1 MKFKAKKLLFI
12 NKAML
17 PILGVLIVFLLAV
30 VLLWHGKKNNMQSIP
45 ALVAQVYF
53 DGEYRVGNGPWQKI
67 SETEHIPATEG
78 DVILRGNFHMKTPYG
93 EYIGIYTGDVPIAF
107 YMDHIQLTIY
117 EDKTHPYVMD
127 VENPLFG
134 DSSCCEC
141 WLAYTLTSGTEAPI
155 EIHIHNPHRFGNETA
170 IDAMLSGIA
179 LWSGIEFEKGILDSG
194 ATQREIGVLFA
205 IVSVLLL
212 GTALFSTLIHIKNA
226 RIMWILGLVIL
237 FAGTYLSFS
246 AKGVSFWNES
256 TVTNTAVLVCSLMF
270 YMLLL
275 CMAIVHLLKNTKRL
289 GTMIV
294 FAIGVVDAIFLA
306 LPMLTDVLFYDTLL
320 YWILAQGFANGVLIG
335 CLIKEFCEAPHKQR
349 WLYLGLLLPLV
360 AFCMDV
366 VMTSLGI
373 WKGAMASLCVFSVFF
388 VVAMVAVLKIIPQ
401 SINALTKAKELE
413 TEKMTLNAQLKESR
427 VSTMMSQ
434 IRPHFI
440 YNTLGSIEQLC
451 EIDPQKAGAL
461 VHNFAKYLRGNFG
474 ELDNP
479 RPIPISQ
486 EMEHVRYYI
495 SIEQVRFPDMTFLF
509 KMDSIDFCLPALT
522 IQPIVE
528 NAVKHGL
535 MKREK
540 GGTIRVVSYETDT
553 HYCVLVEDDGAGFD
567 AAVML
572 HDRSHMGIR
581 NIRERLQTMVNGTIE
596 IESTLGIGTKVR
608 INIPKEVGQ

>member
-1 MKFKAKKLLFI
+1 MKFKAKKLRFL

-17 PILGVLIVFLLAV
+17 PILGVLVVFILAV
-30 VLLWHGKKNNMQSIP
+30 VLLWHGKKNNMQSVP

-53 DGEYRVGNGPWQKI
+53 DGEYRVGNGPWQRI
-67 SETEHIPATEG
+67 SETEHIPATKG

-93 EYIGIYTGDVPIAF
+93 EYIGIYTGDIPIAF
-107 YMDHIQLTIY
+107 YMDHIHLTIY
-117 EDKTHPYVMD
+117 EDKTPPYVMD

-134 DSSCCEC
+134 DSSCCES

-155 EIHIHNPHRFGNETA
+155 EILIHNPHKFGNETA

-194 ATQREIGVLFA
+194 ASQREIGVLFA

-226 RIMWILGLVIL
+226 RIIWILGLVIL

-289 GTMIV
+289 GTFCV
-294 FAIGVVDAIFLA
+294 WAIGAADAIFLV
-306 LPMLTDVLFYDTLL
+306 LPMLTEIRFYDTLL
-320 YWILAQGFANGVLIG
+320 YWTIAQGFINGVLIG
-335 CLIKEFCEAPHKQR
+335 CLIIEFCATSSKRR
-349 WLYLGLLLPLV
+349 WLYLGLLLPLIS
-360 AFCMDV
+360 FCVDV

-373 WKGAMASLCVFSVFF
+373 WKGGMASLGVFSVFF
-388 VVAMVAVLKIIPQ
+388 VAAMVAVLKIIPR
-401 SINALTKAKELE
+401 SINALSKAKELE
-413 TEKMTLNAQLKESR
+413 TEKMVLNAQLKESR

-486 EMEHVRYYI
+486 EMDHVRYYI

-509 KMDSIDFCLPALT
+509 KMDSVDFCLPALT

-540 GGTIRVVSYETDT
+540 GGTIRVVSYETNT

-567 AAVML
+567 ADVML

-581 NIRERLQTMVNGTIE
+581 NIRERLQTMVNGTME
-596 IESTLGIGTKVR
+596 IESTLGIGTKVL
-608 INIPKEVGQ
+608 INIPKEEGQ